1 MIKPELSIK
10 FATQMSMK
18 MGQLICSLRL
28 CHLGLCLMV
37 SNTEFCV
44 NHECQTQAA
53 EKCQC
58 QAKCLMSNTLLD
70 VKESI

>member
-18 MGQLICSLRL
+18 MGQLICSLR
-28 CHLGLCLMV
+28 LCLMV